1 MWKSDSSPRNQCDS
15 DVDKVLITEKKL
27 STLFTKIF
35 LMVNYQQKSLS
46 ILQYIHGFMHRKFLK
61 KIDKKSQRT

>member
-1 MWKSDSSPRNQCDS
+1 MWKSDSIPRNQCDY

-46 ILQYIHGFMHRKFLK
+46 ILQYIHGFMHR
-61 KIDKKSQRT
+61 

>member
-1 MWKSDSSPRNQCDS
+1 MWKSDSIPRSQCDYE
-15 DVDKVLITEKKL
+15 VDKVLITEKKL
-27 STLFTKIF
+27 STIFTKIM
-35 LMVNYQQKSLS
+35 LMVDYQQKSLS